1 MQVSLR
7 WKLFAIALP
16 SFVST
21 LVVTALGVHQLGKL
35 DDAAHRVFVAK
46 DVVADILPPPMYL
59 IEMRLIL
66 SQGVEQSMAPKDV
79 QQHFQRLKS
88 EYEARVQHWQSNPP
102 HGLEKDLLG
111 AQHEAAKAFMASAEQ
126 GVVSALLRGDDAAAR
141 QSLSAAHALYARHR
155 EGVDR
160 TVASGNAFAASTMA
174 EIESLAPRVKAILFG
189 CTLVLLS
196 IAGVLYFRVSRR
208 LLQQANEGAVLARAV
223 ADGQLQRRAHTS
235 SGDEFG
241 QLMGDLDRMTGN
253 LADMVGQ
260 IRGQAAGI
268 ASSAE
273 QIKHGN
279 LDLHD
284 RTSHAAQGVSATLE
298 AVTSMASTLEQA
310 SRTADEAHER
320 VSRASDVATRGGAAV
335 NEVVSTMNDI
345 QSASQRIS
353 DIIGVI
359 DGIAFQTNILALNAA
374 VEAARAGEQ
383 GRGFAVVAAEVRS
396 LAQRSASAAREIKEL
411 ISNSVIKVEQGHG
424 IVQRAGT
431 TIDEVVQEV
440 QSVQRLIGEIHQAG
454 KDQQQRISEVM
465 RAANA
470 LDQATARNV
479 DLVGE
484 TASAVDSLGDR
495 AQQLNQTVERFKL
508 APGSSQ

>member
-16 SFVST
+16 TVVST
-21 LVVTALGVHQLGKL
+21 LVVTGLGVHQLSRL
-35 DDAAHRVFVAK
+35 DEAAREVFVAK

-59 IEMRLIL
+59 IEMRLVL
-66 SQGVEQSMAPKDV
+66 SQGVEQSMAPQEV
-79 QQHFQRLKS
+79 RQQFQRLRQ
-88 EYEARVQHWQSNPP
+88 EYEARVQHWQANPP

-111 AQHEAAKAFMASAEQ
+111 GQHQAAQAFMASAEQ
-126 GVVSALLRGDDAAAR
+126 GVVEPLLRGDAASAR
-141 QSLSAAHALYARHR
+141 QGLSTAHALYARHR
-155 EGVDR
+155 EGVDQ
-160 TVASGNAFAASTMA
+160 TVASGNAFASATLAS
-174 EIESLAPRVKAILFG
+174 IDQLAPRVKAILFASAA
-189 CTLVLLS
+189 LLLT
-196 IAGVLYFRVSRR
+196 IAGVSYLSVSRR
-208 LLQQANEGAVLARAV
+208 LLRQALEGAELARAV
-223 ADGQLQRRAHTS
+223 ADGHLQRRQHTRS
-235 SGDEFG
+235 DDELG
-241 QLMGDLDRMTGN
+241 HLMGDLDRMTGN
-253 LADMVGQ
+253 LAEMVGQ

-268 ASSAE
+268 ASSTE
-273 QIKHGN
+273 QIRQGN
-279 LDLHD
+279 QDLHE
-284 RTSHAAQGVSATLE
+284 RSCLAAEGVSATLT

-310 SRTADEAHER
+310 SRTADEAHQR

-345 QSASQRIS
+345 QAASQRIS

-383 GRGFAVVAAEVRS
+383 GRGFAVVASEVRS

-411 ISNSVIKVEQGHG
+411 IGNSVAKVEQGHG

-440 QSVQRLIGEIHQAG
+440 QSVQRLIDEIHQAG
-454 KDQQQRISEVM
+454 KDQQQRIHEVM
-465 RAANA
+465 RATEA
-470 LDQATARNV
+470 LDQATTRNV
-479 DLVGE
+479 DLVSE

-508 APGSSQ
+508 APDSAG